1 MTRPTPSPGQRTSVI
16 DAIAQSDTLSGML
29 SMHQTS
35 TAYLN
40 ALKPLLAPD
49 LFAQVKA
56 GPIDES
62 SWCLLTTHNSAAA
75 KLRQLLPDIGAHL
88 RSKGCPVQQI
98 RIKVMSR

>member
-1 MTRPTPSPGQRTSVI
+1 MSRPTPVPGQRTSVM

-40 ALKPLLAPD
+40 ALKTLLPPD
-49 LFAQVKA
+49 LWAQTKA
-56 GPIDES
+56 GPIDENN
-62 SWCLLTTHNSAAA
+62 WCLLAAHNSAAA
-75 KLRQLLPDIGAHL
+75 KLRQLLPGIGAHL
-88 RSKGCPVQQI
+88 RSKGHPVQNI

>member
-1 MTRPTPSPGQRTSVI
+1 MTRPIPTLGQRTSVME
-16 DAIAQSDTLSGML
+16 AIAQSDTLSGML

-40 ALKPLLAPD
+40 TLKPLLAPD

-56 GPIDES
+56 GPIDET
-62 SWCLLTTHNSAAA
+62 SWCLLINHNSAAA

-88 RSKGCPVQQI
+88 RSKGYPVQQI
-98 RIKVMSR
+98 RLKVMSR

>member
-1 MTRPTPSPGQRTSVI
+1 MSRPTPAPGQRTSVI

-40 ALKPLLAPD
+40 ALKTLLPPD

-56 GPIDES
+56 GPIDET
-62 SWCLLTTHNSAAA
+62 SWCLLTNHNSAAA
-75 KLRQLLPDIGAHL
+75 KLRQFLPDIGAHL
-88 RSKGCPVQQI
+88 RSKGHPVQNI

>member
-1 MTRPTPSPGQRTSVI
+1 MSRPTPAPSQRTSVI

-40 ALKPLLAPD
+40 ALKTLLPPD

-56 GPIDES
+56 GPIDET

-75 KLRQLLPDIGAHL
+75 KLRQFLPDIGAHL
-88 RSKGCPVQQI
+88 RSKGHPVQNI